1 MLRNLVAIGLV
12 GFVSAQVALAQ
23 GFSPEDAVRRMK
35 VPPGFQVQLVASE
48 PQVRQPIFV
57 KFDDRGRLWT
67 IQYLQYPNPAG
78 LKRVKVDRWSRTVYD
93 RVPEP
98 PPKGPRGADKIS
110 VLIDKNHDGRADEV
124 KDVIT
129 GLNLCTGLEFG
140 HGGLFVLQVPY
151 LLFYPDKDGDDV
163 IDGDPEVL
171 LTGFGME
178 DAQSFANHLTWGPDG
193 WLYGVN
199 GSTTTCQ
206 IRGLEFQQG
215 VWRYHPIT
223 KEFELFCEGGG
234 NLFGMSFDAEGN
246 LIYTGNGGYLA
257 FHALQGAYYL
267 KTFGKHGPLHNQY
280 AYGFFSDI
288 KKDGAVPGAP
298 STGGTI
304 YFPPPAK
311 AGTGEKDL
319 KDGKD
324 QKDLNG
330 DGRDAIAKSFPTDF
344 QGALISGN
352 FLGHSISWW
361 KLSPLGA
368 TFSAKHQG
376 LLVDSQDTWCCP
388 TDLCLGPD
396 GAIYWC
402 DFYDQR
408 TAHPDPDAHWDLT
421 NGRIYRIVANGMGP
435 LASVSLRDM
444 ASVDLLGQLNQA
456 GWHANRARVIL
467 AERRDS
473 ALYPKLNQRIRE
485 QQDPLPTLQYLWALH
500 VSGGLTDSEL
510 LLLLDHPAASVRRWA
525 VRLLGDP
532 KKISPT
538 AGEQLVKL
546 ASREIDITVRCQL
559 AATAKRLPD
568 FCVPILT
575 ALIARTPEQVDPYL
589 SMMIWWGFE
598 SQAIVQRRVIFK
610 ELARPEKYRQ
620 PAAQFQVEKLM
631 RRYASEG
638 RREAYDACATLLDV
652 KDCPAT
658 LDQRLIAALRQ
669 GLSERSQQ
677 MLDIGQGDFLGQFA
691 ESKVSTPSALPKA
704 AEPVSGPLL
713 DLIKQ
718 RFHQPTHSA
727 DVDYLAVLSGDAVL
741 KQEFLTGLQSD
752 DQSVLKSRLPVLEAY
767 GDDDCVP
774 LVLPLLDS
782 SLRLNALRILA
793 RFDKPEI
800 VARVIGMYRTL
811 NEDEKRAARDLCLRR
826 VSGTLALLQMVD
838 DKKIP
843 PDAIP
848 LDQLRLVALHGN
860 EQLNTLVRKHWGN
873 LQPGTSEEKLATV
886 RRYKNDLR
894 AASGNPT
901 QGKLLFT
908 KHCATCHKLF
918 NEGGNVGPDLNP
930 ANRGDRDFL
939 LVSTVDPNSVIRSQY
954 LNYVVTTQSG
964 AVLQGVL
971 AEQDAASIT
980 LVDAKAQRHKVARSE
995 IDEFKESTASLMPE
1009 RLLEPLTPQELR
1021 DLFAYLQAPAKP

>member
-1 MLRNLVAIGLV
+1 MHSTEKFMLRYLVASGLIG
-12 GFVSAQVALAQ
+12 FMSAQVALAQ
-23 GFSPEDAVRRMK
+23 GFSPEESVRRMK
-35 VPPGFQVQLVASE
+35 VPAGFHVQLVASE

-93 RVPEP
+93 RIPEP

-140 HGGLFVLQVPY
+140 HGGFFVLQVPY
-151 LLFYPDKDGDDV
+151 LLFYPDKNGDDV
-163 IDGDPEVL
+163 VDGDPEVL

-215 VWRYHPIT
+215 VWRYHPLT

-267 KTFGKHGPLHNQY
+267 KTFGKHGPLHNPY

-288 KKDGAVPGAP
+288 KKDGVVPGAP

-304 YFPPPAK
+304 YFAGQPPRTTSYPP
-311 AGTGEKDL
+311 GF
-319 KDGKD
+319 
-324 QKDLNG
+324 
-330 DGRDAIAKSFPTDF
+330 R
-344 QGALISGN
+344 GALISGN

-408 TAHPDPDAHWDLT
+408 TAHPDPDANWDLT
-421 NGRIYRIVANGMGP
+421 NGRIYRVVADGMEP
-435 LASVSLRDM
+435 PAPVSLRDM
-444 ASVDLLGQLNQA
+444 TSVDLLSQLNQP

-473 ALYPKLNQRIRE
+473 ALYPILNQRIKE
-485 QQDPLPTLQYLWALH
+485 QKDPLLTLQDLWALH

-510 LLLLDHPAASVRRWA
+510 AGQLDHPAASVRRWA
-525 VRLLGDP
+525 VRLLGDA
-532 KKISPT
+532 KKTSPT

-546 ASREIDITVRCQL
+546 ASREDDITVRSQL

-568 FCVPILT
+568 ICVPILT
-575 ALIARTPEQVDPYL
+575 ALVDRTPEQIDPYL

-598 SQAIVQRRVIFK
+598 SQAIVQRHVIFQ
-610 ELARPEKYRQ
+610 ELAQPAKYRQ
-620 PAAQFQVEKLM
+620 PAVQFQVEKLM
-631 RRYASEG
+631 RRYAAEG
-638 RREAYDACATLLDV
+638 RRASYDACAILLDV
-652 KDCPAT
+652 KDSPAD

-691 ESKVSTPSALPKA
+691 ESKAPAQSSIPKA

-718 RFHQPTHSA
+718 RFQQPAHSV
-727 DVDYLAVLSGDAVL
+727 DVDYLAVLSGDAAL
-741 KQEFLTGLQSD
+741 KQEFLKGLQSS

-767 GDDDCVP
+767 GEDDCVP

-800 VARVIGMYRTL
+800 VSRVIGMYRTL

-826 VSGTLALLQMVD
+826 PSGTLALLKMVD
-838 DKKIP
+838 DKQLA

-848 LDQLRLVALHGN
+848 IDQLRLVALHGD
-860 EQLNTLVRKHWGN
+860 EQLNALVRKHWGN

-894 AASGNPT
+894 AATGNPA

-971 AEQDAASIT
+971 VEQDAASIT
-980 LVDAKAQRHKVARSE
+980 LVDAKAQRLKIARSD
-995 IDEFKESTASLMPE
+995 IDAFKESTASLMPE
-1009 RLLEPLTPQELR
+1009 RLLEPLSPQELR
-1021 DLFAYLQAPAKP
+1021 DLFAYLQGPDPNKR